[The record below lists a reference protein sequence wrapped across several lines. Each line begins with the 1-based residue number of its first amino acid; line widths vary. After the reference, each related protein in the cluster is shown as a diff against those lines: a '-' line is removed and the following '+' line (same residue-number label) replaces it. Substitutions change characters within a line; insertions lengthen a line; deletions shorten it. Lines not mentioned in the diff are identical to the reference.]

1 MSLLSSETEERRL
14 YNRAFKTGFCV
25 SVLVFAL
32 LNVIAYLVALRKY
45 QAYVEPEILFA
56 PVGRRFPRW
65 GFPFVWDG
73 DNFGFI
79 EDGLVLIL
87 LPLWFAVLSYAF
99 CLDFSIGSYR
109 LELS

>member
-1 MSLLSSETEERRL
+1 MSLLSSETEEGRL

-56 PVGRRFPRW
+56 PAGRRFPRW

-79 EDGLVLIL
+79 EDGLVLNFICLVVCGFVIGIL
-87 LPLWFAVLSYAF
+87 FRFFDWKL
-99 CLDFSIGSYR
+99 
-109 LELS
+109 